1 MSDIIETINY
11 NNITI
16 QYSYKKEDTSGKG
29 CIEEIVRDDEYKL
42 YKYTNNNGY
51 FIDIGGN
58 HGLVTCI
65 LAKLNP
71 NAKII
76 IMEPIPELV
85 NRIKKNVE
93 LNNLTNVTILNKA
106 LGDGNNIKLYISN
119 KYSGATSTIVNDTKA
134 FSDKYSGYT
143 NIEIESISFD
153 TLLKD
158 YVPDG
163 NVVELLKI
171 DCEGGEYYL
180 YDSVIFKKKIIK
192 NITGEFHNLSYNNKL
207 NSSWNSDDLTRY
219 VKTYVTGDVNISYLT
234 I

>member
-1 MSDIIETINY
+1 MSDIIESINY

-16 QYSYKKEDTSGKG
+16 QYSYNKHDTSGIG
-29 CIEEIVRDDEYKL
+29 CIDEIVRNDEYKL
-42 YKYTNNNGY
+42 YKYTNNEGY

-65 LAKLNP
+65 LAKQNP

-106 LGDGNNIKLYISN
+106 LGDGNNVKLYISN
-119 KYSGATSTIVNDTKA
+119 MYSGATSTIVNDTKA
-134 FSDKYSGYT
+134 FLDKYNGYT

-153 TLLKD
+153 NLLKD
-158 YVPDG
+158 YVPEG

-180 YDSVIFKKKIIK
+180 YDSVIFKNKIIK

-207 NSSWNSDDLTRY
+207 NSSWNSDDLTQY

>member
-1 MSDIIETINY
+1 MSDIIEIINY

-16 QYSYKKEDTSGKG
+16 KYSYNKQDTSGKG

-42 YKYTNNNGY
+42 YKYTNNKGY

-65 LAKLNP
+65 LAKQNP

-106 LGDGNNIKLYISN
+106 LGDGNNVKLYISN
-119 KYSGATSTIVNDTKA
+119 KYSGAASTIVNDTKA
-134 FSDKYSGYT
+134 FLDKYNGYT

-153 TLLKD
+153 NLLKD
-158 YVPDG
+158 YVPEG

-180 YDSVIFKKKIIK
+180 YDSVIFKNKIIK

-207 NSSWNSDDLTRY
+207 NSSWNSDDLTQY